1 MLAQRNPENDVLTDD
16 EGAQLM
22 GPGQMAGGHL
32 KHLVAWHERRAE
44 VRWWLRRSASEG
56 RSGQQRGDA
65 Y

>member
-1 MLAQRNPENDVLTDD
+1 MSAQRNPENDVLTDD

-22 GPGQMAGGHL
+22 GPDQMAGGLL

-44 VRWWLRRSASEG
+44 VRWWLKRSVSEG
-56 RSGQQRGDA
+56 RSSQQWGDV